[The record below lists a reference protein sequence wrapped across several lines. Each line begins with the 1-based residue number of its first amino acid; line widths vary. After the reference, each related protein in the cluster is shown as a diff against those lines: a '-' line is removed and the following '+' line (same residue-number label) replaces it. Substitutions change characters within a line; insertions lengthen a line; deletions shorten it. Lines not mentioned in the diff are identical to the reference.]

1 MTFGF
6 IISRHVTSELTN
18 KYWNHCIKQLN
29 ALYPLIQIIII
40 DDNSNQEFV
49 KEEKED
55 KEDKEEYKNITVVQS
70 EFPGRGELLPYY
82 YFYKNKYFDNAVIIH
97 DSTFFQKRC
106 AFNKLEA
113 AQIKVFPLWHFDHDK
128 YSNVAN
134 TVRIARSL
142 KNGGAKVIEMAQYNV
157 IDRPKEKW
165 SGCFGVQ
172 SYINHAFLSSLQIKY
187 NIFNLLQVVHCRVDR
202 CCLERIFA
210 ILFTIE
216 YPQINKMKSL
226 LGPISDKKYR
236 WGLTFE
242 KYIRYKNVNVFNIPI
257 IKVWTGR

>member
-18 KYWNHCIKQLN
+18 KYWNHCIQQLN
-29 ALYPLIQIIII
+29 ALYPLIKIIII
-40 DDNSNQEFV
+40 DDNSKQEFV

-55 KEDKEEYKNITVVQS
+55 YKNITIVQS

-106 AFNKLEA
+106 DFNKLEA
-113 AQIKVFPLWHFDHDK
+113 AQIKVFPIWHFDHDK
-128 YSNVAN
+128 YGHLAN
-134 TVRIARSL
+134 TLRLAASL
-142 KNGGAKVIEMAQYNV
+142 KNKAKVIDMAQYKAIENPG
-157 IDRPKEKW
+157 DKW

-172 SYINHAFLSSLQIKY
+172 AYINYNFLSSLQNKY
-187 NIFNLLQVVHCRVDR
+187 NIFNLLQVVHCRLDR
-202 CCLERIFA
+202 CSLERIFA

-216 YPQINKMKSL
+216 YHQLNRMKSL
-226 LGPISDKKYR
+226 LGPISNKSYR
-236 WGLTFE
+236 WGLTYE
-242 KYIRYKNVNVFNIPI
+242 KYIQNKNMVPVSINVPI
-257 IKVWTGR
+257 VKVWTGR